1 MELETFI
8 IVVFFGVAGG
18 ALAHFF
24 VRHGGFGL
32 IGDMLVAVGGALIT
46 GFMLPTVGIS
56 LGGGISGAL
65 ITAAI
70 GTVAV
75 LWTLRKLKT
84 A

>member
-8 IVVFFGVAGG
+8 IVVFVGVAGG

>member
-1 MELETFI
+1 MALETFL
-8 IVVFFGVAGG
+8 IVLLVGVAGG
-18 ALAHFF
+18 VLAHLF

-32 IGDMLVAVGGALIT
+32 IGDVLVAVIGALVT
-46 GFMLPTVGIS
+46 GFMLPTIGLS
-56 LGGGISGAL
+56 LGGGIPGAL

-75 LWTLRKLKT
+75 LFTLRKLKT